1 MSRAL
6 ILVALGRRAGR
17 RGGAGS
23 AVHRWALV
31 AAAATALFTC
41 WIFLA
46 INAVAVER
54 TERIAAREPVFVVSG
69 MESSATARWILHS
82 DYDDNK
88 QFDVFYVA
96 PLRPDAPPPP
106 GLPRWPAPGEVFLS
120 PALLDSSDPQA
131 LQQRYGRYGGTIAR
145 HGLTSPAERLAYYRP
160 PTDLAF
166 DQREGRVAIS
176 GFGIDPERMVGD
188 LSPST
193 VFVSGSSWTATD
205 VAVLVL
211 VVVSIPAA
219 VLVLLAVRSNAERR
233 DRRLAMLDA
242 LGASPRSRAWVLIGE
257 AVTPVVVGALLGGLT
272 VLLATLVDLRL
283 PLTEYIIAGDDLAST
298 RALLAPLALIVAT
311 GILALVVIVQLRSSA
326 RGQTRPRKLQT
337 RLRGLPQTIF
347 PLALGAAI
355 WGAANSDGGISPG
368 FPVGL
373 VVFLVG
379 MAATFATLPSVLASL
394 AVTGGRWIAVLGGR
408 RGWPSAVVG
417 GRWLGARPALVAR
430 LCAAF
435 VIGLGLLV
443 QVQVQVQQEWVVER
457 TRGLANGASS
467 SALSVGD
474 KLVSV
479 RTKATAA
486 GADQFAEALGR
497 DRVLRVV
504 ETADQP
510 VVVGTCTALQA
521 LGRLAQCPQSPVRI
535 EDAYSSA
542 SARGRAL
549 LFDTEI
555 SDPEF
560 AVTAAPVTT
569 GEITGFFV
577 LNDASKIGE
586 QQIQQAAYATLTK
599 PYVST
604 PGQDWIAGGL
614 EGAATFSWVL
624 AFGLMGVAVLVLAG
638 ALAAVSIFLSQAS
651 SLGVLAAYNA
661 DRRLY
666 IGIAGWNL
674 ALPLVIAGIIGATVA
689 GFLGWLG
696 LVIRSA
702 GELSMNLLVAG
713 IVAVVALATLLALVG
728 GEAASRAAR
737 SWRPSDD

>member
-6 ILVALGRRAGR
+6 ILVTLGRRAGR
-17 RGGAGS
+17 RGGASS

-31 AAAATALFTC
+31 AATATVLLTC

-46 INAVAVER
+46 IDAVAAER
-54 TERIAAREPVFVVSG
+54 TERIAAREPVFVASG
-69 MESSATARWILHS
+69 TESSATARWILHS

-131 LQQRYGRYGGTIAR
+131 LKQRYGRYGGTIAR
-145 HGLTSPAERLAYYRP
+145 HGLTGPAERLAYYRP

-176 GFGIDPERMVGD
+176 GFGIDPERMVGA

-211 VVVSIPAA
+211 GAVAIPTA

-242 LGASPRSRAWVLIGE
+242 LGASTRSRAWVLIGE
-257 AVTPVVVGALLGGLT
+257 AIMPVAAGALLGGLIA
-272 VLLATLVDLRL
+272 LLATLVDLRL
-283 PLTEYIIAGDDLAST
+283 PLTDYIIGGDDLAST
-298 RALLAPLALIVAT
+298 RALLAPLTLIVVT
-311 GILALVVIVQLRSSA
+311 GVLALVVIAQLRS
-326 RGQTRPRKLQT
+326 RVQGQTRPWKLRT
-337 RLRGLPQTIF
+337 RLRGAPQTIF
-347 PLALGAAI
+347 PLALGTAI

-394 AVTGGRWIAVLGGR
+394 AVTGGRWIAILGGR
-408 RGWPSAVVG
+408 RSWPSAVVG

-443 QVQVQVQQEWVVER
+443 QVQVQQEWVIER

-486 GADQFAEALGR
+486 DADHFAEALGP
-497 DRVLRVV
+497 DSVLRVV
-504 ETADQP
+504 DTADQP
-510 VVVGTCTALQA
+510 TVVGTCAALRA

-577 LNDASKIGE
+577 LNDASKIGV
-586 QQIQQAAYATLTK
+586 QQIQQAAYATLAK

-614 EGAATFSWVL
+614 EGAAAFNWVL
-624 AFGLMGVAVLVLAG
+624 AFGLVGVAVLVLAG
-638 ALAAVSIFLSQAS
+638 AFAAVSIFLSQAS

-661 DRRLY
+661 GRRLY
-666 IGIAGWNL
+666 IGIAGWNM
-674 ALPLVIAGIIGATVA
+674 ALPLVVAGVIGAIVA

-696 LVIRSA
+696 LVIRDA

-713 IVAVVALATLLALVG
+713 VVAVVALATLLALVG
-728 GEAASRAAR
+728 GEAAVRTAR
-737 SWRPSDD
+737 SWHPSND